1 MDRKTAIPAVFAVM
15 LLAGTMA
22 GCSHAWSADKDAN
35 DATLLQ
41 QAKITLTE
49 AISAA
54 EQKTGA
60 KATEATV
67 DEVNGAPTFK
77 VMVVKDQ
84 AVQKVLIDAQTG
96 QVLKVAAADKEANE
110 EDEEE
115 GDTDDNE

>member
-1 MDRKTAIPAVFAVM
+1 MDRKTAISAAFAVM

-49 AISAA
+49 AISTA

-67 DEVNGAPTFK
+67 DEVNGVPTFK

-96 QVLKVAAADKEANE
+96 QVLKVAAADKEGEGEEE
-110 EDEEE
+110 ED
-115 GDTDDNE
+115 GDGNE